1 MIKKAIFFTSLLLFP
16 LSAKAVSTPVAMPEI
31 TIDTTIKRFAPL
43 FCQDGLKGLA
53 TAVEK
58 CYQNTSDTSVMM
70 DMCIL
75 GDITTAKIL
84 IQEKKADLSILN
96 KKPSE
101 VISDKTIPVYGL
113 AANLNFASIIKRLQ
127 LLSDMPRFD
136 IYKSDQILPYL
147 QQGVEPVYQGITEH
161 CKKQL

>member
-1 MIKKAIFFTSLLLFP
+1 MIKKTIFLSALLAFP
-16 LSAKAVSTPVAMPEI
+16 LTARAVPAPVAIPKI
-31 TIDTTIKRFAPL
+31 TIDTAIKRFAPA
-43 FCQDGLKGLA
+43 FCQNGVQGLA

-58 CYQNTSDTSVMM
+58 CYKNTSDSSVTM

-84 IQEKKADLSILN
+84 IQEKKADLSILD
-96 KKPSE
+96 KSPSE
-101 VISDKTIPVYGL
+101 VIADKTIPVDGL
-113 AANLNFASIIKRLQ
+113 AAYLNFSSIIKRLQ

-147 QQGVEPVYQGITEH
+147 QQGAEPVYQGITQH
-161 CKKQL
+161 CKK